1 MSSKI
6 IGGAYQNSYVMP
18 NLRSGFYVAAGIT
31 KKIQLD
37 EENVERVELYK
48 DDNDKT
54 FSFGKATAGAVLFGP
69 VGAIAGLGG
78 KQKNAPIYKIY
89 WRDGRKSIVQA
100 DKTLVGHLIAMEQ
113 E

>member
-37 EENVERVELYK
+37 ETNIEKVELYSEST
-48 DDNDKT
+48 DKS
-54 FSFGKATAGAVLFGP
+54 FSFGKATAGAVMFGP
-69 VGAIAGLGG
+69 IGAIAGLAG
-78 KQKNAPIYKIY
+78 KNKNERIYKIV
-89 WRDGRKSIVQA
+89 WRDGRKSLVQA
-100 DKTLVGHLIAMEQ
+100 DKALANFFLAIE
-113 E
+113 